1 MIYYLS
7 FLNSNAFKKNP
18 IKILI
23 RAITLSLL
31 ILFKKKKIIKY
42 NFGKKNI
49 KFLFLPLK
57 KFMGGRG
64 IFLYREEIEPLLNY
78 GYKFVNVGD
87 TVLDGGAN
95 QGIYTLSFS
104 KKVGKNGK
112 VISFEPF
119 EYCVSQIK
127 YNSKLNN
134 LSNIK
139 IINKCLY
146 NKNTNL
152 KIDYSDGIGSAS
164 IVKNFG
170 NQKKEVQTITIDTVK
185 KKLNLNKIKLI
196 KLDIEGAEL
205 NALMGAKNVLKYD
218 KPILSVECEPKEF
231 IQINK
236 FLSKYNYNSYLLNE
250 NGDLIQISKI
260 KKKEPCVIFVSSVMK
275 FKLNMFKK

>member
-7 FLNSNAFKKNP
+7 FLNTNAFKKNP

-31 ILFKKKKIIKY
+31 ILLKKKKIIKY
-42 NFGKKNI
+42 NFGNKNI

-78 GYKFVNVGD
+78 GYKFINLGD

-119 EYCVSQIK
+119 EY
-127 YNSKLNN
+127 
-134 LSNIK
+134 
-139 IINKCLY
+139 
-146 NKNTNL
+146 
-152 KIDYSDGIGSAS
+152 
-164 IVKNFG
+164 
-170 NQKKEVQTITIDTVK
+170 
-185 KKLNLNKIKLI
+185 
-196 KLDIEGAEL
+196 
-205 NALMGAKNVLKYD
+205 
-218 KPILSVECEPKEF
+218 
-231 IQINK
+231 
-236 FLSKYNYNSYLLNE
+236 
-250 NGDLIQISKI
+250 
-260 KKKEPCVIFVSSVMK
+260 
-275 FKLNMFKK
+275 